1 MNPLDTPGG
10 PLRGVTMRPA
20 GRFADSVYL
29 RRPYDR
35 PDAGYPFVEQ
45 SGYASNTERQVSEAL
60 ASQLMPAESIRGI
73 GPPLP
78 QVQRFR
84 PRTGYSHEPMLMPE
98 ILSLGRQYP
107 DQRLARSGGQDAG
120 FTSTSTPSL
129 SWW

>member
-1 MNPLDTPGG
+1 MNVHDTPNGNV
-10 PLRGVTMRPA
+10 PGVTMRPA
-20 GRFADSVYL
+20 GRFADSWYY

-35 PDAGYPFVEQ
+35 GASYPFLEQ

-60 ASQLMPAESIRGI
+60 AAALQPAAVIRQI

-78 QVQRFR
+78 QVQPWR
-84 PRTGYSHEPMLMPE
+84 PRYGYDHSPLLMPE
-98 ILSLGRQYP
+98 ILSMGRQYP